1 MTLKDLFRL
10 LRRHWL
16 LLVLV
21 PLATGA
27 SIYFFGRNR
36 DKKYTSDTVI
46 YTGIASGYKID
57 GDNNAAGGGWNAAST
72 AFDNLL
78 SLINSRETREEVGL
92 RLLARHL
99 QERKASGATVAPAQ
113 QAAVAPTGVL
123 TSVQRALWPAQ
134 QAAADAPL
142 LDSLAATLAGSTEAE
157 TLANLTA
164 ACRASNTNA
173 VYRLLY
179 SKHPY
184 YSEAAMWNIAASRI
198 KDSDLLRIEYS
209 SKNPQVCRETLDI
222 LTQVFIRKHREL
234 FVVQNANVIGYFD
247 EATQK
252 AYSKLQAAE
261 KKLLEFHQRHNIVDY
276 DKQMV
281 TSTEERQLTAD
292 KYNELEMQYAGA
304 SSALK
309 STQAALGTRG
319 VSNLK
324 SQEILRLSNRL
335 SDLNEQISEAE
346 LLTKTA
352 STPEGAARVASL
364 RQQAAS
370 VSSSLDAATTSY
382 DADSRSVQGVAVKDL
397 LQDYSK
403 NALQVEDL
411 RGQLSSMRRQKDN
424 FNSQYNSLVPLGAE
438 IRKIRREV
446 EIAEKEYMSQVEG
459 LKQSKLSQQN
469 VELASQ
475 LKVVDPPNLPVTA
488 GGTRLL
494 VLLLGGCLASFLF
507 TGAGLVTVDLLN
519 NSLQKP
525 ALATKVTSFPV
536 MGIIPSTINLTQK
549 QLLDAQRA
557 EDQLARQLLLK
568 MHQKD
573 DSAKPF
579 IIGVLSSQSGE
590 GKTTLST
597 SLTTSLNHM
606 KIKTLGLFPND
617 HAEHAWLEGH
627 TAYYSPLQ
635 GLSQGVTVADLA
647 GTRTYN
653 NAVIIVEF
661 PALLE
666 ATYPASLLQSLD
678 LILVAVKATR
688 SWEQADKKIFDN
700 IRNVSKAPIEVVL
713 NGVLP
718 EYVTDFIGARVKVAS
733 GKRAG
738 LPARPLQG
746 LLNP

>member
-1 MTLKDLFRL
+1 MTLKDLTRL

-16 LLVLV
+16 LLLLI
-21 PLATGA
+21 PLATSA

-57 GDNNAAGGGWNAAST
+57 GDNNAAGTGWNAAST

-78 SLINSRETREEVGL
+78 SLINSRDTRAEVCL
-92 RLLARHL
+92 RLLSQHL
-99 QERKASGATVAPAQ
+99 MERKAAGLNPA
-113 QAAVAPTGVL
+113 A
-123 TSVQRALWPAQ
+123 AQ
-134 QAAADAPL
+134 QAAAVPTGALASIERALSPEKMDAADQHM
-142 LDSLAATLAGSTEAE
+142 LDSLAVTVAGNSVPE
-157 TLANLTA
+157 TYANLQA
-164 ACRASNTNA
+164 AYKADNTNA
-173 VYRLLY
+173 IYKLLN

-184 YSEAAMWNIAASRI
+184 YSESAMWNIAANRI

-209 SKNPQVCRETLDI
+209 SKDPEICRETLDI
-222 LTQVFIRKHREL
+222 LTQVFIRKHKDL
-234 FVVQNANVIGYFD
+234 FVDQNANVIGYFD

-252 AYSKLQAAE
+252 AYARLQAAE
-261 KKLLEFHQRHNIVDY
+261 QKLLEFHQRHNIVDY
-276 DKQMV
+276 EKQMV

-292 KYNELEMQYAGA
+292 KLNELELQYAGA

-309 STQAALGTRG
+309 STQSSLGKRG
-319 VSNLK
+319 VSNVK

-335 SDLNEQISEAE
+335 AEVNEQITEAE

-364 RQQAAS
+364 KQQAAS
-370 VSSSLDAATTSY
+370 LSNSLDAATTSY
-382 DADSRSVQGVAVKDL
+382 DADSRSVQGVAVKDV

-403 NALQVEDL
+403 NALLVEDL
-411 RGQLSSMRRQKDN
+411 RGKLTSMRQQKN
-424 FNSQYNSLVPLGAE
+424 AFSSQYNSLVPLGAE

-469 VELASQ
+469 VELASK
-475 LKVVDPPNLPVTA
+475 LKIVDPPNLPATA

-494 VLLLGGCLASFLF
+494 VLLLGGFVGAFMF
-507 TGAGLVTVDLLN
+507 TGAGLVAADLLN

-525 ALATKVTSFPV
+525 ALATRVTSFPV
-536 MGIIPSTINLTQK
+536 MGIIPNTTNLSQH
-549 QLLDAQRA
+549 QLMDAQRA

-573 DSAKPF
+573 DSEKPF
-579 IIGVLSSQSGE
+579 MIGVLSSHSGE
-590 GKTTLST
+590 GKTTLAS
-597 SLTTSLNHM
+597 SLTASLNNM
-606 KIKTLGLFPND
+606 KIKALGLFPND
-617 HAEHAWLEGH
+617 HAEHVWMEGH
-627 TAYYSPLQ
+627 TSYYSPLQ

-647 GTRTYN
+647 GTRIYN

-678 LILVAVKATR
+678 LVLVAVKATR
-688 SWEQADKKIFDN
+688 SWEQADKKIYEN
-700 IRNVSKAPIEVVL
+700 IKNVTKAPIEVVL

-718 EYVTDFIGARVKVAS
+718 EYVTDFIGARVKGS
-733 GKRAG
+733 HGKIAA
-738 LPARPLQG
+738 LPARPIQG